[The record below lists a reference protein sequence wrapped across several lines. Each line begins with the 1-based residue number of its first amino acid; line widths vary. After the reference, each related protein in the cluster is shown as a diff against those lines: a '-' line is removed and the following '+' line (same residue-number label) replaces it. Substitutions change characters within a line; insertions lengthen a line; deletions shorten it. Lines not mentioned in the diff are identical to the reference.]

1 MLGRQLDLFS
11 AAGFPVADDTTAT
24 PEPRRLAPSALDDV
38 TLAATLAT
46 ARLADC
52 RALCAE
58 VGRRRLTTA
67 IPALEDL
74 CRRFKGFGLEHA
86 VPEQI
91 AALNA
96 LTAISTPEAAAAV
109 SRIIADGVVQGPGL
123 RDAVD
128 AAVHLGCRLPPA
140 ISAALLRHNDA
151 QVRAAA
157 CRSPDLIPKSCHCWS
172 ICWMT
177 SMGPLRLQQVAH
189 WAALE
194 GSRRGQCLLACSAMS
209 RPRR

>member
-1 MLGRQLDLFS
+1 MFGRQLDLFS

-24 PEPRRLAPSALDDV
+24 PEPPRLAPSDLDDL
-38 TLAATLAT
+38 TLAAALAT
-46 ARLADC
+46 ARLAEC

-96 LTAISTPEAAAAV
+96 V
-109 SRIIADGVVQGPGL
+109 
-123 RDAVD
+123 
-128 AAVHLGCRLPPA
+128 
-140 ISAALLRHNDA
+140 
-151 QVRAAA
+151 
-157 CRSPDLIPKSCHCWS
+157 
-172 ICWMT
+172 
-177 SMGPLRLQQVAH
+177 
-189 WAALE
+189 
-194 GSRRGQCLLACSAMS
+194 
-209 RPRR
+209 

>member
-11 AAGFPVADDTTAT
+11 AAGVPVADDATAT
-24 PEPRRLAPSALDDV
+24 PEPPRLAPSALDDV
-38 TLAATLAT
+38 ALAATLAT

-67 IPALEDL
+67 IPALEGL

-128 AAVHLGCRLPPA
+128 AAVQLGYRLPPA
-140 ISAALLRHNDA
+140 ISAALLDPRA
-151 QVRAAA
+151 QAVIAAVRMA
-157 CRSPDLIPKSCHCWS
+157 
-172 ICWMT
+172 
-177 SMGPLRLQQVAH
+177 
-189 WAALE
+189 
-194 GSRRGQCLLACSAMS
+194 
-209 RPRR
+209 